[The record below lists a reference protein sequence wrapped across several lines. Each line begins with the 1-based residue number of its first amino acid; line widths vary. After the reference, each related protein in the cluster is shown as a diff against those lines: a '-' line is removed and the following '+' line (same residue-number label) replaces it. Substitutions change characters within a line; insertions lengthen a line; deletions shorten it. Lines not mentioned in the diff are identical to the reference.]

1 METNCGCVFLN
12 KNFNTKNLSILKPI
26 IIIEKYDIG
35 EQISKGRFKGEIAK
49 EGCLIINGDLNY
61 IIAFLNSNKSILKYL
76 INIDLTIKYDND
88 CNFTLSKEHLLFFS
102 ELKHDLNIT
111 CFQA

>member
-1 METNCGCVFLN
+1 METNCGCVFFIYI
-12 KNFNTKNLSILKPI
+12 FNTKNLYILKPI

-49 EGCLIINGDLNY
+49 EGCLIINGDLNN
-61 IIAFLNSNKSILKYL
+61 IIDLINRNKSIVKYL